1 MNGLWSQLFRS
12 VYRKEPITGFMLI
25 VGAVDVAI
33 GGVSESG
40 IPLVVVGLG
49 TVGAAMALRW
59 LQFQHRQRPTPKDT
73 EPPRSVPILPA
84 QSTRAVLP
92 PLSSKQPPGR

>member
-1 MNGLWSQLFRS
+1 MDGHWSRLFRS

-33 GGVSESG
+33 GSVSESG
-40 IPLVVVGLG
+40 MPLVVVGLG

-59 LQFQHRQRPTPKDT
+59 LQLQHRQRPTPT

-84 QSTRAVLP
+84 QSSRATLP
-92 PLSSKQPPGR
+92 PLSSKQPPG